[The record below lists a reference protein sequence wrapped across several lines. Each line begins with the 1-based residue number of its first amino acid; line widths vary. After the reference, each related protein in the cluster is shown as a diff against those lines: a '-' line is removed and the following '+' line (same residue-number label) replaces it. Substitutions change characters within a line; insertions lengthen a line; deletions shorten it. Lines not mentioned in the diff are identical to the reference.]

1 MLSICLVK
9 VKVAM
14 YCTVT
19 CVTQVYVTPHTEID
33 THTRYCEH
41 ELDSISKGGVMY
53 M

>member
-33 THTRYCEH
+33 THTV
-41 ELDSISKGGVMY
+41 SISMSFSCLILRVE
-53 M
+53 